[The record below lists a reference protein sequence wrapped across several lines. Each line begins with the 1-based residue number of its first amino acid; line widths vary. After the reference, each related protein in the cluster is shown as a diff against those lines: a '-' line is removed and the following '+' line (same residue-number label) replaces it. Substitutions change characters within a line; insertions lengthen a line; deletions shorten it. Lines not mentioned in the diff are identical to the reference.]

1 MAYQAVFR
9 RYELKYLLSAQQKA
23 AVLEALSGHMQ
34 PDRYGRVCIR
44 NIYFDTDSYRLIRHS
59 IEKPAYKEKL
69 RIRSYSPAGAQDTVF
84 VELKKKYDGLVYK
97 RRLAL
102 PLDTALGWL
111 QGSLPCPTDT
121 QIGREIEYFRSFY
134 GSLRPKVLL
143 TYERVAYFSDTQ
155 PDFRVTFDD
164 NIQAR
169 QEQLQLDGSPEGQA
183 LLPEGMT
190 LMEIKCAGGIP
201 LWLTRVLTEK
211 KIYKT
216 SFSKY
221 GTAYCSY
228 IYPKNQ
234 EVATYGQSF

>member
-9 RYELKYLLSAQQKA
+9 RYELKYLLDPRQKA
-23 AVLEALSGHMQ
+23 AVLAAMEPHMQ
-34 PDRYGRVCIR
+34 PDRYGRTCIR
-44 NIYFDTDSYRLIRHS
+44 NIYFDTDTYRLIRHS

-69 RIRSYSPAGAQDTVF
+69 RIRSYRPAGDRDMVF
-84 VELKKKYDGLVYK
+84 VELKKKFDGVVYK
-97 RRLAL
+97 RRLQL

-111 QGSLPCPTDT
+111 DGSLPCPVAS

-134 GSLRPKVLL
+134 GSLSPRVLL
-143 TYERVAYFSDTQ
+143 TYERVAYFSEEQ
-155 PDFRVTFDD
+155 PDFRVTFDE

-234 EVATYGQSF
+234 EVATYEQSF